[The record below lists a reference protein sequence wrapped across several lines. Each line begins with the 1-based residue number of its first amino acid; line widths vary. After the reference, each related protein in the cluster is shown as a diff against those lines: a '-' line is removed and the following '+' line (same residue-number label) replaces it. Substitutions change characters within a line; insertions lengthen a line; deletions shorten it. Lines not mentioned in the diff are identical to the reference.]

1 MPLKIALKA
10 TFVWAILA
18 LILVDLLVNQI
29 DMTFQTVFSAEF
41 PLAERA
47 VKWLQLLVDSL

>member
-47 VKWLQLLVDSL
+47 VKWLQLLVDSF